1 VSPVEE
7 VGSTRVVGGCD
18 GCRWLSSLSPRT
30 PALVEV
36 HTDDENLVAVRDDC
50 HQSHEKAVVVVVTR
64 RVAAH
69 AVGRPAASASGQP
82 LQECGFVTGGRQ
94 VGISREPAG
103 RAVGA
108 KDKVLVLSPVAAGM
122 LAKLPAI

>member
-1 VSPVEE
+1 VVVES
-7 VGSTRVVGGCD
+7 VPTH
-18 GCRWLSSLSPRT
+18 

-36 HTDDENLVAVRDDC
+36 YTDDENLVAVRDDC